1 MSTALL
7 DYEFLLETIKNPE
20 NFNHHKDALYRMV
33 DNFRDKYTADGDN
46 PVVET
51 MKLRLLDLIAEIY
64 RDKETFE

>member
-7 DYEFLLETIKNPE
+7 DYEFLLETIKNPD
-20 NFNHHKDALYRMV
+20 NFNNHREALYRMV
-33 DNFRDKYTADGDN
+33 DNFRDKYTTDGDN

-51 MKLRLLDLIAEIY
+51 MRLRLYDLIDETY

>member
-20 NFNHHKDALYRMV
+20 NFNNHCEALYRMV
-33 DNFRDKYTADGDN
+33 DNFRDKYTADAEN

-51 MKLRLLDLIAEIY
+51 MRLRLYDLIDEIY
-64 RDKETFE
+64 KDKKNFD

>member
-20 NFNHHKDALYRMV
+20 NFNNHREALYRMV
-33 DNFRDKYTADGDN
+33 DNFRDKYTADAEN

-51 MKLRLLDLIAEIY
+51 MRLRLYDLIDEIY
-64 RDKETFE
+64 RDKQNFD

>member
-20 NFNHHKDALYRMV
+20 NFNNHREALYRMV
-33 DNFRDKYTADGDN
+33 DNFRDKYTADAEN

-51 MKLRLLDLIAEIY
+51 MRLRLYDLIDEIY
-64 RDKETFE
+64 KDKENFD